1 MSIAGLALGAV
12 GLVWGVVAIVRS
24 RSAED
29 ARQARMERLLGV
41 FYLVSALVIFA
52 LVIAAASQN
61 GD

>member
-12 GLVWGVVAIVRS
+12 GLLWGVVAIVRS

-29 ARQARMERLLGV
+29 AKQARMERLLGV

-52 LVIAAASQN
+52 LVIVTASQN

>member
-12 GLVWGVVAIVRS
+12 GLVWGVVAILRS

-29 ARQARMERLLGV
+29 PKNARTERFLGV
-41 FYLVSALVIFA
+41 LYIVSALVIFA